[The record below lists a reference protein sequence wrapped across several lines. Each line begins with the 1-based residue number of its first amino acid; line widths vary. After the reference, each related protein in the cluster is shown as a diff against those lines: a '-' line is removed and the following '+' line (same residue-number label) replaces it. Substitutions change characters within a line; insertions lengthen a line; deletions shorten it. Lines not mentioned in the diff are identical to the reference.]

1 MNTKE
6 LIEEA
11 LKLPK
16 KEKNALI
23 NALLQSMSG
32 RKPEADEPKMPV
44 YRALFR
50 FSNLYRE
57 LKGTEYSG
65 CFTPENFR
73 WTKDI
78 LDRIFRKAA
87 EGAGAETAVITDE
100 IVMSNFEAY
109 VRAVAAMPNRW
120 YFENR
125 FTPAGLSRDFEK
137 IYSQI
142 KSNNGHERAKRAFD
156 YL

>member
-1 MNTKE
+1 MELKE
-6 LIEEA
+6 ITEEA
-11 LKLPK
+11 MKLSK

-23 NALLQSMSG
+23 NALLQSMSAK
-32 RKPEADEPKMPV
+32 KPEADEPKMPV
-44 YRALFR
+44 YRALFL

-57 LKGTEYSG
+57 LKGTEYGG

-73 WTKDI
+73 WMNDI
-78 LDRIFRKAA
+78 LDRIFRKTVEAA
-87 EGAGAETAVITDE
+87 GTETAVITDE
-100 IVMSNFEAY
+100 VMMSNFEAY

-142 KSNNGHERAKRAFD
+142 KNNSGHDRAKRAID
-156 YL
+156 CL

>member
-1 MNTKE
+1 MELKE
-6 LIEEA
+6 ITDEA
-11 LKLPK
+11 LKLTK

-32 RKPEADEPKMPV
+32 GKPEADGPKMPV

-57 LKGTEYSG
+57 LKGTEYSD
-65 CFTPENFR
+65 CFTPENFK

-78 LDRIFRKAA
+78 LDRIFRKTV
-87 EGAGAETAVITDE
+87 EDMGSETAVVTDE
-100 IVMSNFEAY
+100 VMMANFEAY

-137 IYSQI
+137 IYSQL
-142 KSNNGHERAKRAFD
+142 KSSSYDRAKRACD

>member
-16 KEKNALI
+16 KEKTALI
-23 NALLQSMSG
+23 NALLQSMSAG
-32 RKPEADEPKMPV
+32 KPESDGSKMSV

-57 LKGTEYSG
+57 LKGTEYSD

-73 WTKDI
+73 WMKDI
-78 LDRIFRKAA
+78 LNRIIRKTA
-87 EGAGAETAVITDE
+87 EGMTSESAVITDE

-125 FTPAGLSRDFEK
+125 FTPSGLSRDFEK
-137 IYSQI
+137 IYSQL
-142 KSNNGHERAKRAFD
+142 KSNSYDRAKRACD